1 VSTEPR
7 IPVDRKRVAAFCARW
22 RIREF
27 ALFGSV
33 LRDDFGPDSDV
44 DVLVRFAP
52 NSSWG
57 LLDICRM
64 EDELRAMLGRDV
76 DLVTRDAVEQC
87 ENYIRRRANLDS
99 LEMIHAA

>member
-1 VSTEPR
+1 MSTEPR
-7 IPVDRKRVAAFCARW
+7 IPIDRDRVVAFCARW

-52 NSSWG
+52 DASWG

-64 EDELRAMLGRDV
+64 EEELRALLGRAV
-76 DLVTRDAVEQC
+76 DLVTRDAVEQS
-87 ENYIRRRANLDS
+87 ENYIRRRAILDS
-99 LEMIHAA
+99 LEVIHAA